1 MNPMR
6 RTTQHGSDRR
16 RIRPASSPAALAV
29 LLTLLGAGC
38 ARDPAPVAGQ
48 DATAATP
55 APSAPRQRALLDS
68 PQARAWRGHEAFERE
83 ARAFVR
89 DAPRLD
95 AAARDRRADR
105 LEQQIRD
112 RERSGELSAGETMLL
127 RAALV
132 QAQSGSS
139 EEQARR
145 MAALV
150 KRYRQ
155 DAVRREAAWVAQQRA
170 DPRMRD
176 YKTRERAVVAEVM
189 AMPTIPGGLSRDAY
203 LRQRLQAERE
213 RAWGGG

>member
-1 MNPMR
+1 MR
-6 RTTQHGSDRR
+6 RPSRRDRMPR
-16 RIRPASSPAALAV
+16 LAAALCASLV
-29 LLTLLGAGC
+29 LFGAGC
-38 ARDPAPVAGQ
+38 ARESAPAAGV
-48 DATAATP
+48 DATASTAP
-55 APSAPRQRALLDS
+55 APSDPRRRALLDS

-95 AAARDRRADR
+95 AAERDRRADR

-112 RERSGELSAGETMLL
+112 RERSGELSAGETMML
-127 RAALV
+127 RTALV

-139 EEQARR
+139 EEEARR

-150 KRYRQ
+150 QRYRQ
-155 DAVRREAAWVAQQRA
+155 DAARREAAWVARQHA

-176 YKTRERAVVAEVM
+176 YKARERAVVAEVM
-189 AMPTIPGGLSRDAY
+189 AMPSIPGGLSRDAY